1 MEIFNERDQQLNDH
15 IQMQRRAR
23 WMMLGFTVLA
33 VGFPFV
39 TSFLTRGY
47 VNAVNIHISFWM
59 LIVAFIFINALSMVW
74 PLTGFIT
81 FGVITA
87 ALMIFMAIVTIFWF
101 NQAGFDIGTRYYLA
115 LFAILAAMTLYMKSV
130 ILQTYRFRKNE
141 E

>member
-1 MEIFNERDQQLNDH
+1 MDDAWLY
-15 IQMQRRAR
+15 RAGCR
-23 WMMLGFTVLA
+23 
-33 VGFPFV
+33 FPVCYFV
-39 TSFLTRGY
+39 LTRGY
-47 VNAVNIHISFWM
+47 INAANIHISFWM

-81 FGVITA
+81 FGVITVA
-87 ALMIFMAIVTIFWF
+87 IMIFMAIVTIFWF